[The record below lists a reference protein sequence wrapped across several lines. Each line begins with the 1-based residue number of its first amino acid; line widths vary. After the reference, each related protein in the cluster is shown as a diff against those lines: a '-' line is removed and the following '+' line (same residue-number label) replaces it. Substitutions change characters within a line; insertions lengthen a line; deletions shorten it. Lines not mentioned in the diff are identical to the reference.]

1 MTGKGE
7 DEGTGRKGT
16 EISRKKSE
24 RKRSNMNYEGKDQS
38 QKKNLEEKMEARN
51 EEQEV
56 KWREMEKR

>member
-7 DEGTGRKGT
+7 DEGAGRKGT

-38 QKKNLEEKMEARN
+38 QKMEARN

>member
-7 DEGTGRKGT
+7 DEGAGRKGT